1 MTRDE
6 AIEQLD
12 WYFNDDDGIAADH
25 VTHAAYATLRN
36 IAFSYDGCST
46 ERKDSLILSRC
57 PVCGGVTSW
66 SDYFVRYICSSC
78 GWEGLDK

>member
-6 AIEQLD
+6 AIKQLD
-12 WYFNDDDGIAADH
+12 WYFNEDDGIAADNK
-25 VTHAAYATLRN
+25 THAAYAALR
-36 IAFSYDGCST
+36 IIGYSYDGCAT
-46 ERKDSLILSRC
+46 VNDSLLSIC

-66 SDYFVRYICSSC
+66 SDYFGRYICSSC